1 MMRQLSPLEEVWES
15 LEQAGEDTVF
25 QRIDESH
32 PGNFYAA
39 LDAHRRRG
47 LVLISNSHSAEIP
60 DLENLEID
68 VSKQQDGRWRT
79 CIWVAHREL
88 HTLFASLAQDIV
100 SSSRTLPDHKIAQF
114 MAARIVRWREL
125 LESGNSALRLW
136 ELRGLVAELIV
147 LKRLC
152 GLLNPI
158 DAVDAW
164 QGPFGAPQD
173 FIFQQW
179 RIEAKAVGPVARKVR
194 ITSADQLEVPA
205 GIDLRLAV
213 VILSDVDQETPNG
226 FTIADLVSDIRSALE
241 QHQSALQKFE
251 ERLRTAGVRDI
262 GVYNT
267 RKFRLD
273 GLRSFV
279 VDETFPR
286 IVRAMLI
293 HGVSEVV
300 YNIDIGEI
308 GDFERAFG
316 E

>member
-1 MMRQLSPLEEVWES
+1 MRVTLETFTPLSTPVGDEVS
-15 LEQAGEDTVF
+15 F
-25 QRIDESH
+25 SFRIHIQPRFLS
-32 PGNFYAA
+32 
-39 LDAHRRRG
+39 
-47 LVLISNSHSAEIP
+47 
-60 DLENLEID
+60 LENLEID
-68 VSKQQDGRWRT
+68 VSKQQDGKWRT
-79 CIWVAHREL
+79 CIWVAHREF
-88 HTLFASLAQDIV
+88 TPFFASLAQDV
-100 SSSRTLPDHKIAQF
+100 GKLTVGLFPMTKIAQF

-164 QGPFGAPQD
+164 EGPLGAPQD

-205 GIDLRLAV
+205 GIDLRLVV
-213 VILSDVDQETPNG
+213 VILSDVDQEAPNG
-226 FTIADLVSDIRSALE
+226 FTIADVVSDIRSGLE

-251 ERLRTAGVRDI
+251 ARLRTAGVLDV

-279 VDETFPR
+279 VDGAFPR
-286 IVRAMLI
+286 IVRTMLI
-293 HGVSEVV
+293 HGVTEVV
-300 YNIDIGEI
+300 YSINIGEI